1 MLEAKP
7 ISSPIKP
14 VLQNV
19 KSSVSVPMLN
29 TLENYTKELEILRLY
44 FPLLGSHIYISFAYI
59 KYNVWEGREKK
70 LKWYTY
76 EPSAAQSTQH
86 LHNKFYLR
94 LLFNL
99 TLPSRILLVHRQVYY
114 LIRQT
119 QCRFPWLASFLEK
132 KWQSISIYLIL
143 SWNTRLEAIWRATWL
158 SQ

>member
-59 KYNVWEGREKK
+59 KYNV
-70 LKWYTY
+70 
-76 EPSAAQSTQH
+76 
-86 LHNKFYLR
+86 
-94 LLFNL
+94 
-99 TLPSRILLVHRQVYY
+99 
-114 LIRQT
+114 
-119 QCRFPWLASFLEK
+119 
-132 KWQSISIYLIL
+132 
-143 SWNTRLEAIWRATWL
+143 
-158 SQ
+158 